1 MQSYYDREMAK
12 PMWQELAD
20 IGVKPLTSGAEVDEF
35 MTSSKGTTLIVVNSV
50 CGCAAGNARPGV
62 ALALQ
67 NKVIPDNLATVFA
80 GVDREATTK
89 ARDYIVGYPPSS
101 PSVALFKDGKL
112 VFMLER
118 HGIEGS
124 TAEEV
129 AAELT
134 AAFDEH
140 CARSGPS
147 VSEEQLKKAFG
158 IA

>member
-35 MTSSKGTTLIVVNSV
+35 MSSSKGTSLIVVNSV

-80 GVDREATTK
+80 GVDREATAK

-101 PSVALFKDGKL
+101 PSIALFKDSKL

-124 TAEEV
+124 AAEEV
-129 AAELT
+129 ATELIG
-134 AAFDEH
+134 AFNEH
-140 CARSGPS
+140 CTKSGPS
-147 VSEEQLKKAFG
+147 VSEAQLKKAFG
-158 IA
+158 LA